1 MAKAGTT
8 EAGSR
13 EAVGVFDDW
22 STLEA
27 AVDELKAGGFAGD
40 DISLLAGHVTV
51 EEKLGHMYARV
62 QDAEDDPAA
71 PRTAFVSSKGI
82 GQREDFV
89 IGSLTALPPLM
100 AAGIVVASTGAVAA
114 AIAGTAVVGA
124 TLGTVLA
131 RWMDQRHADWLQE
144 QLDRGGIL
152 LWVRTPDQ
160 EAEKRAAAILSRH
173 SGKSVRIHTI
183 PKVTAKERPPA
194 GA

>member
-1 MAKAGTT
+1 MATGEKAAT
-8 EAGSR
+8 GSR
-13 EAVGVFDDW
+13 EAVGVFEDW

-51 EEKLGHMYARV
+51 EQKLGHMYERV
-62 QDAEDDPAA
+62 QDMEDDPEA

-82 GQREDFV
+82 GRREDLV
-89 IGSLTALPPLM
+89 IDSLTVMPPLI
-100 AAGIVVASTGAVAA
+100 AAGIVVASAGAVAA

-152 LWVRTPDQ
+152 LWVKTPDK
-160 EAEKRAAAILSRH
+160 EAEKRATDILTRH
-173 SGKSVRIHTI
+173 SGKDVHVHSI
-183 PKVTAKERPPA
+183 PKAA
-194 GA
+194 